1 MSNMN
6 KVKQKAVE
14 DRKNQLITKLLNVGL
29 YKKYGKHLYEFS
41 LQELEKEYLKQ
52 TKQKIISRT

>member
-1 MSNMN
+1 MN
-6 KVKQKAVE
+6 EVKQKAAE

-41 LQELEKEYLKQ
+41 LQELEKEYFNQ
-52 TKQKIISRT
+52 TNQKIISRT